1 MLILASRH
9 FALLWSS
16 RSLTPFSRLIIS
28 SWIGFCAFNCFTCAQ
43 PANGRRHS
51 QPTPGITAEFLSA
64 LITTIIIISLWPSGS
79 LLVRV
84 FKIIIIHHTAVA
96 ITEPRVEQF
105 SWYSDCWYYIRYNQQ
120 DWAKLRQSLHI
131 QLNRIPTATNIHS
144 CSNFTYE
151 CLSILF
157 CIIYLHIMDGRRKA
171 KKHKN
176 SPD

>member
-1 MLILASRH
+1 MTTNLPPDTLPCYDQVVLWRHSVDSSFRPEPASAH
-9 FALLWSS
+9 STAS
-16 RSLTPFSRLIIS
+16 PV
-28 SWIGFCAFNCFTCAQ
+28 
-43 PANGRRHS
+43 HS
-51 QPTPGITAEFLSA
+51 QPTPGVTAEFLSA